1 MTWMTWTKLAFTNIL
16 WGIWLGVALEYFW
29 MSQETLIILTVML
42 LLDWIFWVVNA
53 YIQWT
58 LQSKLMVT
66 GLVKKLTRW
75 CLPFIV
81 IAVLRGAGFDN
92 THIIATSI
100 LSILI
105 VAEWYSVIWHIYS
118 INYKENL
125 PEIDALKMLFEW
137 IAKLFKGKVD
147 EHLSNKTQDE
157 WNENTKSQNQTSDTM
172 STEKVKKTD
181 L

>member
-1 MTWMTWTKLAFTNIL
+1 MTPTEWAMANIAWGVWL
-16 WGIWLGVALEYFW
+16 WVILEYFW

-42 LLDWIFWVVNA
+42 FLDWIFWVVNA

-66 GLVKKLTRW
+66 WLVKKLTRW

-81 IAVLRGAGFDN
+81 IAVMRWAWFEKVDLV
-92 THIIATSI
+92 ATVI

-118 INYKENL
+118 INYKEQL
-125 PEIDALKMLFEW
+125 PEIDAMKALMNW
-137 IAKLFKGKVD
+137 IAKLFKWKLDDLSPKD
-147 EHLSNKTQDE
+147 EDKWTEND
-157 WNENTKSQNQTSDTM
+157 NTK
-172 STEKVKKTD
+172 
-181 L
+181 

>member
-1 MTWMTWTKLAFTNIL
+1 MTTWQWVAMNIA
-16 WGIWLGVALEYFW
+16 WGIWLWVILEYFW

-42 LLDWIFWVVNA
+42 LLDWIFWVINA

-81 IAVLRGAGFDN
+81 IAVMRWAGFEKVELV
-92 THIIATSI
+92 ATVM

-118 INYKENL
+118 INYKESL
-125 PEIDALKMLFEW
+125 PEIDALKLLFNW
-137 IAKLFKGKVD
+137 LGKLFKSKLD
-147 EHLSNKTQDE
+147 DLTPKDDDK
-157 WNENTKSQNQTSDTM
+157 WNENTK
-172 STEKVKKTD
+172 
-181 L
+181 

>member
-1 MTWMTWTKLAFTNIL
+1 MTTWQWVAMNIA
-16 WGIWLGVALEYFW
+16 WGIWLWVILEYFW

-42 LLDWIFWVVNA
+42 LLDWIFWVINA

-81 IAVLRGAGFDN
+81 IAVMRWAGFEKVELV
-92 THIIATSI
+92 ATVM

-118 INYKENL
+118 INYKESL
-125 PEIDALKMLFEW
+125 PEIDALKLLFNW
-137 IAKLFKGKVD
+137 LGKLFKSKLD
-147 EHLSNKTQDE
+147 DLMPKDDDK
-157 WNENTKSQNQTSDTM
+157 WNENTK
-172 STEKVKKTD
+172 
-181 L
+181 